1 VNIGNL
7 LLARGAARTR
17 EFAIRVATGAARGRL
32 LRQLITETGLIFLF
46 GALAGLI
53 VASLVVQGLTGFFA
67 IGRTPI
73 VLDVHYDWRPV
84 VFAIT
89 VSMIAAVATGLWP
102 ALRASR
108 THPHAAMKDGDVRL
122 AGARGT
128 TAAGRL
134 LVASQVALSLI
145 LVVGALLFVSTIA
158 NLRSVDLGFNN
169 SRVLTMSLDP
179 MIRQESTST
188 RPRYWAAVLSRV
200 RGLGG
205 IESASLSVLT
215 PLSGRDTGKAISVKG
230 FEPRSDADRMVR
242 LNHVSEDYFR
252 TFGIPLVAGRVFTAA
267 DAPDAARVAIVNE
280 AAAAAYFGGRT
291 PIGES
296 IAFGDRVYQV
306 VGVVRDHKHRNVR
319 EPAPRFVFVPLW
331 QPVDPVTR
339 ITLAVASSQPPAR
352 LARVVADE
360 ARAVAASTLVSDVI
374 GIEEQIDATMVSE
387 RLLSTIASALA
398 TLALALAAIGLYGV
412 LSYSVARRTTEFGV
426 RLTLGARPVQ
436 LIAAVFSE
444 VAFELV
450 LAFAIGLPLAVLVAR
465 AAEGMLFGVASSD
478 PAIYVASII
487 MLTTVAAAAAWLPA
501 RRAGN
506 IEPIAALRSE

>member
-1 VNIGNL
+1 
-7 LLARGAARTR
+7 
-17 EFAIRVATGAARGRL
+17 
-32 LRQLITETGLIFLF
+32 
-46 GALAGLI
+46 
-53 VASLVVQGLTGFFA
+53 
-67 IGRTPI
+67 
-73 VLDVHYDWRPV
+73 
-84 VFAIT
+84 
-89 VSMIAAVATGLWP
+89 
-102 ALRASR
+102 
-108 THPHAAMKDGDVRL
+108 
-122 AGARGT
+122 
-128 TAAGRL
+128 
-134 LVASQVALSLI
+134 
-145 LVVGALLFVSTIA
+145 
-158 NLRSVDLGFNN
+158 
-169 SRVLTMSLDP
+169 
-179 MIRQESTST
+179 
-188 RPRYWAAVLSRV
+188 VLSRV
-200 RGLGG
+200 RGLAG

-230 FEPRSDADRMVR
+230 FEPRSEADRMVR
-242 LNHVSEDYFR
+242 LNHVSEDYFQ

-331 QPVDPVTR
+331 QPLDPVTR

-360 ARAVAASTLVSDVI
+360 ARAVTASTLVSDVI
-374 GIEEQIDATMVSE
+374 GIEEQIDATMMSE

-398 TLALALAAIGLYGV
+398 ALALALAAIGLYGV

-426 RLTLGARPVQ
+426 RLTLGARPAQ
-436 LIAAVFSE
+436 LIAAVFRE
-444 VAFELV
+444 VAFELA
-450 LAFAIGLPLAVLVAR
+450 LAFAIGLPLALLIAR

-487 MLTTVAAAAAWLPA
+487 MLTSVAAAAAWLPA